1 MTKLSFLAAIATV
14 TMASSAGASVITVG
28 GGYAHGCFEAADG
41 QDVRPQ
47 ALDVCDRAL
56 TEQALTPSDQAA
68 TLVNRGILHLRRI
81 SLERADA
88 DFDAAL
94 AIDPALADAWLNKA
108 ILNVRYG
115 RSAAALPLVNK
126 ALQLNTRQP
135 ALAYFVRAVAYE
147 DSGNIAAAY
156 QDLQRARRLA
166 PNWGEPIV
174 ELKRFKVRQL

>member
-1 MTKLSFLAAIATV
+1 MTNLSYLTAIATL
-14 TMASSAGASVITVG
+14 TLATGAGASIITVG
-28 GGYAHGCFEAADG
+28 GGYAQSCYAAADA
-41 QDVRPQ
+41 QDLRPQ

-56 TEQALTPSDQAA
+56 SEQALTRSDHAA
-68 TLVNRGILHLRRI
+68 TLVNRGIIHLRRA
-81 SLERADA
+81 SLTRADA

-115 RSAAALPLVNK
+115 RSAAALPLVNR
-126 ALQLNTRQP
+126 ALQLKTRRP
-135 ALAYFVRAVAYE
+135 ALAYFVRAVANE
-147 DSGNIAAAY
+147 DSGNVAAAY

-166 PNWGEPIV
+166 PKWSEPIV